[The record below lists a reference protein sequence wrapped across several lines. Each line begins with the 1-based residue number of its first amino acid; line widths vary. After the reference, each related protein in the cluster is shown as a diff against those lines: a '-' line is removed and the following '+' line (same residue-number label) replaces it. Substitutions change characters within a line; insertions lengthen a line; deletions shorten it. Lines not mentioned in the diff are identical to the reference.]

1 MHGLPS
7 ALTRAMTARYKHK
20 HKHSC
25 LLGYEAARFP
35 RSFSGGP
42 RQKHS
47 GSPGHAVRESLLYSD
62 GGGDKIRAIN
72 HGLLT
77 P

>member
-7 ALTRAMTARYKHK
+7 ALTRAMTARYKY
-20 HKHSC
+20 KHSC
-25 LLGYEAARFP
+25 LLGYEVAHFP
-35 RSFSGGP
+35 RSFSGGL

-47 GSPGHAVRESLLYSD
+47 GSPGHAVTESLLYSA
-62 GGGDKIRAIN
+62 GGGDKIRAVN

-77 P
+77 L